1 MTIIKADDVLMR
13 MLIAQAVV
21 DDGDIKRDDNDDS
34 HRASVADHTR

>member
-21 DDGDIKRDDNDDS
+21 DDGDIE
-34 HRASVADHTR
+34 RAMTMTRITEPVSQIR